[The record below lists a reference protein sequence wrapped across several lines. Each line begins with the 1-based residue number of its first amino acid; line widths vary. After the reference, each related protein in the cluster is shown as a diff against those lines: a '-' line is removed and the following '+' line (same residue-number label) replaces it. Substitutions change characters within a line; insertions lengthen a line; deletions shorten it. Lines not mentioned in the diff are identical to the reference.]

1 MMNVPIYKKTYTH
14 TDGSNLLDPAYYGD
28 MVLFQ
33 WS

>member
-28 MVLFQ
+28 TVLFQ